1 METQNPRL
9 LRGFSHR
16 GGSNF
21 TQIFS
26 QFFTQIFFSDFF
38 SDFYSD
44 FYSDFVRRFEVLRMD
59 GKGGMGRNG
68 PEWARKGGNRPEC
81 AGRGPARPEWN

>member
-26 QFFTQIFFSDFF
+26 QNFSPIFAQIFTQIFTQMFTQMFTQIF
-38 SDFYSD
+38 NQILFG
-44 FYSDFVRRFEVLRMD
+44 RAEWAEA
-59 GKGGMGRNG
+59 GRNG
-68 PEWARKGGNRPEC
+68 PEWARNVPEC
-81 AGRGPARPEWN
+81 SKLP

>member
-16 GGSNF
+16 GGSNV
-21 TQIFS
+21 TQIVSQIFS
-26 QFFTQIFFSDFF
+26 QIFTLIFSQIFSQIFTQI
-38 SDFYSD
+38 

-68 PEWARKGGNRPEC
+68 PE
-81 AGRGPARPEWN
+81 GRE